1 MPVWLEDELRRGAT
15 SIEAKASPFRAQELF
30 RCSILLT
37 AETRASLLKVQD
49 ASRKAI
55 PNSVSHRLSPCP
67 VLCNESAE
75 RTLLAHRFILYS
87 IYKEKYKKTPHL
99 QRTRSPRCHLCW
111 LLLRNPLTG
120 WVVVLPIL
128 HCNGVEPA
136 KAYFVCISVW
146 SSEAHSLTIS
156 HRFTPAT
163 GSLSRNDKL
172 LFFLIAD
179 FRSFFL
185 RHMLIKLF

>member
-1 MPVWLEDELRRGAT
+1 MP
-15 SIEAKASPFRAQELF
+15 P
-30 RCSILLT
+30 LLIAFT
-37 AETRASLLKVQD
+37 QSTHRMG
-49 ASRKAI
+49 SR
-55 PNSVSHRLSPCP
+55 
-67 VLCNESAE
+67 
-75 RTLLAHRFILYS
+75 
-87 IYKEKYKKTPHL
+87 
-99 QRTRSPRCHLCW
+99 
-111 LLLRNPLTG
+111 
-120 WVVVLPIL
+120 LPIL
-128 HCNGVEPA
+128 HCNGVETA

>member
-120 WVVVLPIL
+120 WAVVYPSSTVTEWKPPKPTLSAFRFGARKPIHLPFLTGLHQPPVLWAETISYSSSSSL
-128 HCNGVEPA
+128 
-136 KAYFVCISVW
+136 ISVHF
-146 SSEAHSLTIS
+146 S
-156 HRFTPAT
+156 
-163 GSLSRNDKL
+163 
-172 LFFLIAD
+172 
-179 FRSFFL
+179 
-185 RHMLIKLF
+185 